1 MDDLI
6 FLDTHVVVWLYAGD
20 LALFP
25 RTVRQDLEENELFIS
40 PIVSLELEY
49 LHEIDRVSVGSN
61 VVVDELRRTIG
72 LQISDTPFAQVV
84 SRALLNTWTRDP
96 FDRIITAHA
105 ALGECR
111 LLTRDQT
118 IRDHY
123 SRAYW
128 E

>member
-1 MDDLI
+1 MEDLI
-6 FLDTHVVVWLYAGD
+6 FLDTHVVVWLYVGN
-20 LALFP
+20 LGLFP
-25 RTVRQDLEENELFIS
+25 GAVRQDLEESELLIS
-40 PIVSLELEY
+40 PIVALELKY
-49 LHEIDRVSVGSN
+49 LHEIDRITIGSN
-61 VVVDELRRTIG
+61 VVVDELQRTIG

-105 ALGECR
+105 ALGEHR
-111 LLTRDQT
+111 LLTKDQT
-118 IRDHY
+118 IRAHY